1 MHCETDRYLHTEKK
15 YVDVRAVETNHTH
28 TKRKSVEKLDDGN
41 RETNQEDIIEWMK
54 VLPQLARSA
63 QSKSF
68 SPMLLISIDYLFRM
82 LVS

>member
-41 RETNQEDIIEWMK
+41 RETNQEDIIE
-54 VLPQLARSA
+54 
-63 QSKSF
+63 
-68 SPMLLISIDYLFRM
+68 
-82 LVS
+82 